1 MAYSEFLETFYDIS
15 TSSNINPLPSSTAST
30 CNKKSRDLRNSI
42 ETYKE
47 YLKEEQKIKK
57 SYEKYLKKKNE
68 RFWRKK
74 R

>member
-1 MAYSEFLETFYDIS
+1 MTYSEFLETFYEVD
-15 TSSNINPLPSSTAST
+15 TSSNISLMSSTAGSY
-30 CNKKSRDLRNSI
+30 NKKNKDLTNSM
-42 ETYKE
+42 EAYKE

-57 SYEKYLKKKNE
+57 SYEKYLKRKNE

>member
-1 MAYSEFLETFYDIS
+1 MTYSEFLKAFYDVD
-15 TSSNINPLPSSTAST
+15 TSSNIISLMSSTADS
-30 CNKKSRDLRNSI
+30 CNAKSKDLKNSM
-42 ETYKE
+42 EAYKE

>member
-1 MAYSEFLETFYDIS
+1 M
-15 TSSNINPLPSSTAST
+15 SSTAGSY
-30 CNKKSRDLRNSI
+30 NKKNKDLTNSI
-42 ETYKE
+42 EAYKE

>member
-1 MAYSEFLETFYDIS
+1 MTYLEFLETFYDVD

-30 CNKKSRDLRNSI
+30 YNKKSRDLKNSM
-42 ETYKE
+42 EAYKE

-57 SYEKYLKKKNE
+57 SYEKYLNKKNE

-74 R
+74 